1 MRERIIVITR
11 LVPRDQF
18 RPAYDGLFALAEK
31 WAIKIVI
38 ATERVQ
44 LLIRPTRC
52 SPDQAVVLYSILT
65 FIERRDF
72 NHRKRTR
79 LGVQLAAETILLQHR
94 L

>member
-18 RPAYDGLFALAEK
+18 RPAYDGLFTLAEK

-52 SPDQAVVLYSILT
+52 SPDQAIVLYSILT
-65 FIERRDF
+65 FVERRDF
-72 NHRKRTR
+72 NHRERAR